1 MPRGFLLH
9 SRPYRETSVIATFMT
24 DTDGRIDLL
33 LRSARGVRNKKFQ
46 PILPFCLYELSWI
59 GKGDLKH
66 LQYFETIDGAIELS
80 GSALFCG
87 FYLNELLYRL
97 LPQHEPE
104 QVLLRAYLLA
114 LQQLAS
120 DSDAEPVLREFEL
133 TLLEALGYGLDLL
146 KDKSGVTLE
155 PGCCYL
161 FIPETGLSRELPD
174 AAIVQASPRAVI
186 GQAEYF
192 LAIAQRDFST
202 LEVRQLAKAVLRA
215 ALSVYLGSRPLRSRE
230 LFR

>member
-59 GKGDLKH
+59 GKGELKH

-114 LQQLAS
+114 LQQLAA
-120 DSDAEPVLREFEL
+120 DGNAEPVLREFEL
-133 TLLEALGYGLDLL
+133 TLLDALGYGLDLL

-155 PGCCYL
+155 PGCCYS

-174 AAIVQASPRAVI
+174 AAIMQAFPRAVI

-192 LAIAQRDFST
+192 LAIARRDFST